1 MTNSYRPPLRD
12 IRFVLDE
19 VVGLPHLLE
28 TERFGHVDI
37 DTVHGVLDEV
47 GRFMADVVAP
57 TNRDGDRIGSVW
69 NPDFTVTTPESFK
82 LAYKQY
88 VRTGY
93 GAVPF
98 DPEFGGG
105 GFPWVTAIAMQEMLT
120 SANMALSLCPLL
132 TQGAIEAVSHHGSD
146 ELRHTYLPRMLTG
159 EWPGTMNLTEPQ
171 AGSDVGAV
179 RTKAEPTGDGS
190 WRISGQKIF
199 ITYGEHDLAENIVH
213 LVLARIDGA
222 PQGSKGISLVVVPKF
237 LPGAEGGLG
246 ARNGVS
252 CGAIEKKMGIH
263 GNATC
268 VMNYD
273 GATGSHLW
281 RRTERGNHS
290 PRRDRDRARPSE
302 YDRQSFRDED
312 RGRAVEQPYV
322 RSVRR

>member
-1 MTNSYRPPLRD
+1 MTSSYRPPLRD

-19 VVGLPHLLE
+19 VVGLPQLLE
-28 TERFGHVDI
+28 TDRFGHVDL

-179 RTKAEPTGDGS
+179 RTRAGAVGRRLVAHQRPE
-190 WRISGQKIF
+190 
-199 ITYGEHDLAENIVH
+199 DLHH
-213 LVLARIDGA
+213 LR
-222 PQGSKGISLVVVPKF
+222 
-237 LPGAEGGLG
+237 
-246 ARNGVS
+246 
-252 CGAIEKKMGIH
+252 
-263 GNATC
+263 
-268 VMNYD
+268 
-273 GATGSHLW
+273 
-281 RRTERGNHS
+281 
-290 PRRDRDRARPSE
+290 RARPR
-302 YDRQSFRDED
+302 RQHRAPGAGPHARLVTGHQGDLD
-312 RGRAVEQPYV
+312 VPRPQVPGRA
-322 RSVRR
+322 RRFAR